1 MHRGPLDVFAQAE
14 HLERRWRVPPSCEY
28 AGQRRLPAS
37 ARWRPSCRPW
47 QWSRVRVIRKSI
59 VCGMSSE
66 GNIGRGYR
74 VPISGGDFG
83 MGVRTPTARNDPP
96 PTHHQDCRE
105 RAESTQISHSRQ
117 SATRGFSAK
126 SQRQVTGNVGEYTE
140 TFEHHSCGDLSLTHL
155 VRAQQERL
163 RDRKPERLRGVE
175 IDHQFELRGLLNRK

>member
-1 MHRGPLDVFAQAE
+1 MCSRKRSILSGAGVSHQAASMRGNDGSRLA
-14 HLERRWRVPPSCEY
+14 R
-28 AGQRRLPAS
+28 AGAPHVGHGNGRAS
-37 ARWRPSCRPW
+37 ES
-47 QWSRVRVIRKSI
+47 IRKSI

>member
-1 MHRGPLDVFAQAE
+1 MGHTENKCLRYVFRGQHWPGLQSTDF
-14 HLERRWRVPPSCEY
+14 
-28 AGQRRLPAS
+28 
-37 ARWRPSCRPW
+37 
-47 QWSRVRVIRKSI
+47 
-59 VCGMSSE
+59 
-66 GNIGRGYR
+66 GRGFRYGR
-74 VPISGGDFG
+74 QNANGSK
-83 MGVRTPTARNDPP
+83 RPTTDTSSRL
-96 PTHHQDCRE
+96 RE